1 MAASGSAAHIAA
13 AEEHYDHH
21 RSLGLSNE
29 KMGMWTFLASEVTF
43 FGSLFTIY
51 ILYMSRHADG
61 PTQAEVFD
69 IPFTAGMTVIL
80 MLSSV
85 AMVLAL
91 SAVRAG
97 RLARFQMWTLGAALL
112 GTLFL
117 AAMLYE
123 YSVFFLKDFT
133 FTASPFSSAF
143 YALTG
148 FHGLHVAVG
157 IVMLVALWAAS
168 ASGRLRHER
177 HDVVENVSLYWH
189 FVDLVWILIFAVV
202 YLIPAV

>member
-1 MAASGSAAHIAA
+1 MAADGAAAHIAA

-51 ILYMSRHADG
+51 ILYMGRHGAG
-61 PTQAEVFD
+61 PTQAEIFD
-69 IPFTAGMTVIL
+69 IPFTAGMTLIL

-85 AMVLAL
+85 ALVLAL
-91 SAVRAG
+91 GAIRAG
-97 RLARFQMWTLGAALL
+97 MIARFQMWTLGAALL
-112 GTLFL
+112 GTVFL

-123 YSVFFLKDFT
+123 YTLFFLKDFT
-133 FTASPFSSAF
+133 FTTSPFSSAF
-143 YALTG
+143 YILTG
-148 FHGLHVAVG
+148 FHGLHVAIG
-157 IVMLVALWAAS
+157 IIMLVALWGAS
-168 ASGRLRHER
+168 ASGRMRPER
-177 HDVVENVSLYWH
+177 HDVAENISLYWH

-202 YLIPAV
+202 YLIPAI